1 MTPALTTDE
10 RPDRTRGRS
19 HHGRNRH
26 DGIHENGVA
35 RGRRRFTEDRPDAP
49 DGPDG
54 PDGPGGL
61 EESNARDGVDAVEP
75 GDGERTERART
86 EPMAVY
92 PLRDDDR
99 YLVDTE
105 GGTYVVDL
113 GSDTCTCPDHE
124 IRGNRCKHLRRVGME
139 VGIGRVPA
147 PGERVAACAVCGDGV
162 FVPVREEGA
171 FLCGDHRPA
180 VGSFVRDREAD
191 KLLVVT
197 GVTTER
203 ADEYE
208 TEEGK
213 PIADYDT
220 NAAYGDHEPVVEAV
234 YVGNALRSPGTLDVS
249 GRKRYG
255 FPASRLRRLDPTERP
270 DMPVIGI

>member
-1 MTPALTTDE
+1 MTPALTTEE
-10 RPDRTRGRS
+10 RPARSDDRGSRGGSR
-19 HHGRNRH
+19 
-26 DGIHENGVA
+26 ENSVA
-35 RGRRRFTEDRPDAP
+35 RGRRPLSEDVPDAP

-54 PDGPGGL
+54 PDGPGG
-61 EESNARDGVDAVEP
+61 VDAVQS

-92 PLRDDDR
+92 ALRDDDR

-113 GSDTCTCPDHE
+113 GSDTCTCPDHA
-124 IRGNRCKHLRRVGME
+124 IRGNRCKHLRRVDME

-147 PGERVAACAVCGDGV
+147 PGERVAACAVCGGGV

-180 VGSFVRDREAD
+180 VGSFVRDRESD

-208 TEEGK
+208 TEDGK

-220 NAAYGDHEPVVEAV
+220 NAAYGDHEPVIEAV
-234 YVGNALRSPGTLDVS
+234 YVGNALRSPGPLDVS

-255 FPASRLRRLDPTERP
+255 FPASRLRRLDPSDRP
-270 DMPVIGI
+270 HKPVIGL

>member
-1 MTPALTTDE
+1 MTPPLTTGE
-10 RPDRTRGRS
+10 QPDRSHDGDRYVGGHRGHRTRGRS
-19 HHGRNRH
+19 
-26 DGIHENGVA
+26 ILP
-35 RGRRRFTEDRPDAP
+35 EDVPDAP

-54 PDGPGGL
+54 PDRPGGP
-61 EESNARDGVDAVEP
+61 NGADAAADPRDSG
-75 GDGERTERART
+75 RTARART

-92 PLRDDDR
+92 ALRDDDR

-113 GSDTCTCPDHE
+113 GSDTCTCPDHA
-124 IRGNRCKHLRRVGME
+124 IRGSRCKHLRRVDME

-162 FVPVREEGA
+162 FVPARETGT

-180 VGSFVRDREAD
+180 VGSFVRDRETD

-197 GVTTER
+197 GVTTDR
-203 ADEYE
+203 ADEYA
-208 TEEGK
+208 TEEGTL
-213 PIADYDT
+213 IADYET
-220 NAAYGDHEPVVEAV
+220 NADYGNHEPVIEAV
-234 YVGNALRSPGTLDVS
+234 YAGNAPASPGPLDVS

-255 FPASRLRRLDPTERP
+255 FPASRLRRLDPAERP
-270 DMPVIGI
+270 ETPVIGM